1 MFQRLKT
8 WVKEYLTF
16 QELNAEIDNIYSAL
30 NKLDNSDKALKNDCV
45 SENKAGK
52 VVKRDENGNFS
63 AGKIYANLVGNVE
76 GNLTGN
82 VTGTVNGTVNGKLIG
97 EFEGEAEAIK
107 DGVLATKLAIITGVV
122 NHGDTLP
129 LPPGYTKEQC
139 FWIVSINRLN
149 AGDHTDLYCYV
160 EPNTL
165 IVQCYDPSHGGGRA
179 NYLVIGVK

>member
-1 MFQRLKT
+1 MFSRLKT

-16 QELNAEIDNIYSAL
+16 QDLNAEIDNIYSAL
-30 NKLDNSDKALKNDCV
+30 NKLDEDKLLKNDCV

-82 VTGTVNGTVNGKLIG
+82 VTGTVNGKLIG
-97 EFEGEAEAIK
+97 EFEGEAKAIK

-122 NHGDTLP
+122 NDGDTLP

-139 FWIVSINRLN
+139 YWIVSINRQD
-149 AGDHTDLYCYV
+149 AGDQTDLYCFV
-160 EPNTL
+160 EPDTL
-165 IVQCYDPSHGGGRA
+165 KVRCYDGTNGGGKA